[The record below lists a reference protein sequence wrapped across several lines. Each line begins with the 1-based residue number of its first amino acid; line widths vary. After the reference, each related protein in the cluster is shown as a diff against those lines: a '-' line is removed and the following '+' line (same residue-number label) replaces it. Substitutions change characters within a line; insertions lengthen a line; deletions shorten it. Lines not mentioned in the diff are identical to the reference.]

1 MKINKSNKSNLVKS
15 ITGKLLKIASMNVY
29 VQDFQ
34 YPTDL
39 DTIND
44 IARDAERKLPFKNLT
59 DEEKTNFNSQR
70 TPEIVTP
77 DGLEIDSTS
86 GVINFYTAGLTP
98 VRIEEFLDSILSS
111 LKQAGAENI
120 GEVKREKSKAFKSDV
135 IRIPV
140 GSITKKEVIKPP
152 ELNMANDNALHIF
165 QGVLKYQFGEGFLG
179 DIDVNDLIKRIDYY
193 LGEKQLPETPN
204 RGLEQKLIPWQEGED
219 DEYQKVNTI
228 MGPMKKFDP
237 ANEGAPSL
245 TMYHGGY
252 DDPQVRQRLQQIKN
266 IAQWALKNG
275 YPKIAVY

>member
-1 MKINKSNKSNLVKS
+1 MKITRSNSKLVDS
-15 ITGKLLKIASMNVY
+15 ISGKLLKIASMDVY

-39 DTIND
+39 NTIND
-44 IARDAERKLPFKNLT
+44 IARDAERKLPFNNLSE
-59 DEEKTNFNSQR
+59 EEKNKFRSQR
-70 TPEIVTP
+70 TPEVVAV
-77 DGLEIDSTS
+77 DGLDIDSTS
-86 GVINFYTAGLTP
+86 GVINFYTAGLSP

-120 GEVKREKSKAFKSDV
+120 GEVKREKSKMFKSDV

-140 GSITKKEVIKPP
+140 GSITKKEVVKPP
-152 ELNMANDNALHIF
+152 ELNMANGNAIHIF
-165 QGVLKYQFGEGFLG
+165 QNVLRYQNFDNGISGLDANE
-179 DIDVNDLIKRIDYY
+179 LISRIDYY

-204 RGLEQKLIPWQEGED
+204 RGLEQKLIPWQEGVD
-219 DEYQKVNTI
+219 DEYQKINTI